1 VAVVIRS
8 DAGQGQNLGDIWIYD
23 LARETSTKVTF
34 DGRSTFP
41 AWSPDG
47 SRLAYSSDGGDGR
60 YQLHIK
66 TFSGA
71 GSDVTIATNR
81 GNNHPLSWSP
91 DGRFLATVSVDPTTA
106 NDIWVLPVDDP
117 SQWRPFVNSVYG
129 EGGPTFS
136 PDGQWIAYASDQS
149 GRTEIYMRPYPGPG
163 QEVTI
168 SADGGNEPI
177 WVRKTGELFYRRGD
191 AVMVVG
197 ITTTPTVS
205 VGKPRMVVEHPYI
218 RSGAFFQNYS
228 VSPDG
233 QRLLMIKATRREAP
247 TRLHV
252 ILNWAEELK
261 RLVPAK

>member
-1 VAVVIRS
+1 
-8 DAGQGQNLGDIWIYD
+8 
-23 LARETSTKVTF
+23 
-34 DGRSTFP
+34 
-41 AWSPDG
+41 
-47 SRLAYSSDGGDGR
+47 
-60 YQLHIK
+60 
-66 TFSGA
+66 
-71 GSDVTIATNR
+71 
-81 GNNHPLSWSP
+81 
-91 DGRFLATVSVDPTTA
+91 
-106 NDIWVLPVDDP
+106 
-117 SQWRPFVNSVYG
+117 
-129 EGGPTFS
+129 
-136 PDGQWIAYASDQS
+136 
-149 GRTEIYMRPYPGPG
+149 MRPYPGPG

>member
-1 VAVVIRS
+1 VAAVIRS
-8 DAGQGQNLGDIWIYD
+8 DAGQGQNLDIFVYD
-23 LARETSTKVTF
+23 MARETSRKETF
-34 DGRSTFP
+34 DGRSNMP

-47 SRLAYSSDGGDGR
+47 SRLAYSADAGDGQ
-60 YQLHIK
+60 QLHIK

-71 GSDVTIATNR
+71 GSDVTIKSNR
-81 GNNHPLSWSP
+81 GTNYPFSWSP
-91 DGRFLATVSVDPTTA
+91 DRRFLATVSVDPVTQ
-106 NDIWVLPVDDP
+106 NDIWVLPIDDP
-117 SQWRPFVNSVYG
+117 PQWRPFVNSVYG